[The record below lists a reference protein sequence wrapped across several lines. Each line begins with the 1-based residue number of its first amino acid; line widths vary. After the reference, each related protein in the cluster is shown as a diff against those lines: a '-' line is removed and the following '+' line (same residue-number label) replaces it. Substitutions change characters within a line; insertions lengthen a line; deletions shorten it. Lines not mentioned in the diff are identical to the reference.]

1 MLEINDGYNKLKFSI
16 DNYINKKY
24 RKFNKLDED
33 DCWCNLY
40 ISIENE
46 YVKIDNPYYDLE
58 CIEVDNLYEV
68 LNEFINDKMESN
80 YSYEPIEPSFKI
92 YFYPYG
98 EEYQNN
104 NYEQENISRKDKVAR
119 IFIAFIEKDTKAP
132 SSDGVYIVLDIDA
145 ISEILNYLENTIKSK
160 KRSQI

>member
-1 MLEINDGYNKLKFSI
+1 MVEINDGYNKLKFSI

-68 LNEFINDKMESN
+68 LNDFINDKMESN

-104 NYEQENISRKDKVAR
+104 NYNQENISRKDKMAR
-119 IFIAFIEKDTKAP
+119 IFIAFIEKDTKAT
-132 SSDGVYIVLDIDA
+132 SLDGVYIVLDIDA

>member
-1 MLEINDGYNKLKFSI
+1 MVEINDGYNKLKFSI

-40 ISIENE
+40 IGIENE

-58 CIEVDNLYEV
+58 CIEVDNLYEI

-80 YSYEPIEPSFKI
+80 YSFEPIEPSFKI

-132 SSDGVYIVLDIDA
+132 SSDGVYIVLDIDT
-145 ISEILNYLENTIKSK
+145 ITKILNYIECIIKF
-160 KRSQI
+160 

>member
-1 MLEINDGYNKLKFSI
+1 MVEINDGYNKLKLSI

-40 ISIENE
+40 IGIENE
-46 YVKIDNPYYDLE
+46 YVKIEDYYYDLE
-58 CIEVDNLYEV
+58 CIEVDNLYEI
-68 LNEFINDKMESN
+68 LEKFINDKLESN
-80 YSYEPIEPSFKI
+80 YSFEPIEPSFKI

-104 NYEQENISRKDKVAR
+104 NYDQENISRKDKMAR
-119 IFIAFIEKDTKAP
+119 MFIAFIEKDTKAP
-132 SSDGVYIVLDIDA
+132 SSDGVYIVLDIDD
-145 ISEILNYLENTIKSK
+145 ISKILNYLEKILKS
-160 KRSQI
+160 

>member
-1 MLEINDGYNKLKFSI
+1 MVEINDGYNKLKFSI
-16 DNYINKKY
+16 DNYINKKH

-33 DCWCNLY
+33 DCWCNLN
-40 ISIENE
+40 ICIENE
-46 YVKIDNPYYDLE
+46 YVKIDNPYYGLE
-58 CIEVDNLYEV
+58 CIEADNLYEV

-80 YSYEPIEPSFKI
+80 CSFEPIEPSFKI

-145 ISEILNYLENTIKSK
+145 ISKILNYLEKILKS
-160 KRSQI
+160 

>member
-1 MLEINDGYNKLKFSI
+1 MVEINDGYNKLKFSI
-16 DNYINKKY
+16 DNYINKKH

-33 DCWCNLY
+33 DCWCNLN
-40 ISIENE
+40 ICIENE
-46 YVKIDNPYYDLE
+46 YVKIDNPYYGLE
-58 CIEVDNLYEV
+58 CIEEDNLYEV

-80 YSYEPIEPSFKI
+80 CSFEPIEPSFKI

-145 ISEILNYLENTIKSK
+145 ITKILNYIERIIKF
-160 KRSQI
+160 

>member
-1 MLEINDGYNKLKFSI
+1 MLEINDGYNKLKLSI

-40 ISIENE
+40 IGIENE
-46 YVKIDNPYYDLE
+46 YVKIEDYYYDLE
-58 CIEVDNLYEV
+58 CIEVDNLYEI
-68 LNEFINDKMESN
+68 LEKFINDKLESN
-80 YSYEPIEPSFKI
+80 YSFEPIEPSFKI

-104 NYEQENISRKDKVAR
+104 NYDQENISRKDKVAR

-132 SSDGVYIVLDIDA
+132 SSDGVYIVLDIDD
-145 ISEILNYLENTIKSK
+145 ISKILNYLEKILKS
-160 KRSQI
+160 

>member
-1 MLEINDGYNKLKFSI
+1 MVEINDGYNKLKFNI

-33 DCWCNLY
+33 ECWCNLY

-58 CIEVDNLYEV
+58 CIEVDYLYEL

-80 YSYEPIEPSFKI
+80 YSFEPIETSFKI

-104 NYEQENISRKDKVAR
+104 NYKQENISKKDKMAR
-119 IFIAFIEKDTKAP
+119 LFIAFIEKDTKAP
-132 SSDGVYIVLDIDA
+132 SLDGVYIVLDIDA
-145 ISEILNYLENTIKSK
+145 ISKILKYLENIIKP
-160 KRSQI
+160 

>member
-1 MLEINDGYNKLKFSI
+1 MLEINDGYNKLKLSI

-40 ISIENE
+40 IGIENE
-46 YVKIDNPYYDLE
+46 YVKIEDYYYDLE
-58 CIEVDNLYEV
+58 CIEVDNLYEI
-68 LNEFINDKMESN
+68 LEKFINDKMESN
-80 YSYEPIEPSFKI
+80 YSFEPIEPSFKI

-98 EEYQNN
+98 EECQNN
-104 NYEQENISRKDKVAR
+104 NYDQENISRKDKMAR
-119 IFIAFIEKDTKAP
+119 MFIAFIEKDTKAP

-145 ISEILNYLENTIKSK
+145 ISKILNYLEKILKS
-160 KRSQI
+160 

>member
-1 MLEINDGYNKLKFSI
+1 MLEINDGYNKLKLSI

-40 ISIENE
+40 IGIENE
-46 YVKIDNPYYDLE
+46 YVKIEDYYYDLE
-58 CIEVDNLYEV
+58 CIEVDNLYEI
-68 LNEFINDKMESN
+68 LEKFINDKLESN
-80 YSYEPIEPSFKI
+80 YSFEPIEPSFKI

-104 NYEQENISRKDKVAR
+104 NYEQENISRKDKMAR
-119 IFIAFIEKDTKAP
+119 MFIAFIEKDTKAP
-132 SSDGVYIVLDIDA
+132 SSDGVYIVLDIDD
-145 ISEILNYLENTIKSK
+145 ISKILNYLEKILKS
-160 KRSQI
+160 

>member
-1 MLEINDGYNKLKFSI
+1 MLEINDGYNKLKLSI

-24 RKFNKLDED
+24 RKVNKLDED

-40 ISIENE
+40 IGIENE
-46 YVKIDNPYYDLE
+46 YVKIEDYYYDLE
-58 CIEVDNLYEV
+58 CIEVDNLYEI
-68 LNEFINDKMESN
+68 LEKFINDKMESN
-80 YSYEPIEPSFKI
+80 YSFEPIEPSFKI

-104 NYEQENISRKDKVAR
+104 NYDQENISRKDKMAR

-145 ISEILNYLENTIKSK
+145 ISKILNYLEKILKS
-160 KRSQI
+160 

>member
-1 MLEINDGYNKLKFSI
+1 MLEINDGYNKLKLSI
-16 DNYINKKY
+16 DKYINKKY

-40 ISIENE
+40 IGIENE
-46 YVKIDNPYYDLE
+46 YVKIEDYYYDLE
-58 CIEVDNLYEV
+58 CIEVDNLYEI
-68 LNEFINDKMESN
+68 LEKFINDKMESN
-80 YSYEPIEPSFKI
+80 YSFEPIEPSFKI

-104 NYEQENISRKDKVAR
+104 NYDQENISRKDKMAR

-145 ISEILNYLENTIKSK
+145 ISKILNYLEKILKS
-160 KRSQI
+160 

>member
-1 MLEINDGYNKLKFSI
+1 MLEINDGYNKLKLSI

-40 ISIENE
+40 IGIENE
-46 YVKIDNPYYDLE
+46 YVKIEDYYYDLE
-58 CIEVDNLYEV
+58 CIEVDNLYEI
-68 LNEFINDKMESN
+68 LEKFINDKMESN
-80 YSYEPIEPSFKI
+80 YSFEPIEPSFKI

-104 NYEQENISRKDKVAR
+104 NYDQENISRKDKMAR
-119 IFIAFIEKDTKAP
+119 IFIAFIEKDTKALT
-132 SSDGVYIVLDIDA
+132 SDGVYIELDAEA
-145 ISEILNYLENTIKSK
+145 IRKILNYLKDIINY
-160 KRSQI
+160 

>member
-1 MLEINDGYNKLKFSI
+1 MLEINDGYNKLKLTI

-40 ISIENE
+40 IGIENE
-46 YVKIDNPYYDLE
+46 YVKIEDYYYDLE
-58 CIEVDNLYEV
+58 CIEVDNLYEI
-68 LNEFINDKMESN
+68 LEKFINDKLESN
-80 YSYEPIEPSFKI
+80 YSFEPIEPSFKI

-104 NYEQENISRKDKVAR
+104 NYDQENISRKDKMAR

-132 SSDGVYIVLDIDA
+132 SSDGVYIVLDIDD
-145 ISEILNYLENTIKSK
+145 ISKILNYLEKILKS
-160 KRSQI
+160 

>member
-1 MLEINDGYNKLKFSI
+1 MLEINDGYNKLKLSI

-40 ISIENE
+40 IGIENE
-46 YVKIDNPYYDLE
+46 YVKIEDYYYDLE
-58 CIEVDNLYEV
+58 CIEVDNLYEI
-68 LNEFINDKMESN
+68 LEKFINDKMESN
-80 YSYEPIEPSFKI
+80 YSFEPIEPSFKI

-104 NYEQENISRKDKVAR
+104 NYEQENISRKDKMAR
-119 IFIAFIEKDTKAP
+119 MFIAFIEKDTKAP
-132 SSDGVYIVLDIDA
+132 SSDGVYIVLDIDD
-145 ISEILNYLENTIKSK
+145 ISKILNYLEKILKS
-160 KRSQI
+160 

>member
-1 MLEINDGYNKLKFSI
+1 MLEIDDGHNKFKFSI
-16 DNYINKKY
+16 GNYINKKY
-24 RKFNKLDED
+24 RRFNKLDED

-40 ISIENE
+40 ISLENE
-46 YVKIDNPYYDLE
+46 YIKIENPYYGLE
-58 CIEVDNLYEV
+58 CIEVDCLYDILE
-68 LNEFINDKMESN
+68 EFINDKMESN
-80 YSYEPIEPSFKI
+80 YSFEPIEPSFKI

-104 NYEQENISRKDKVAR
+104 NYEQKNISRKDKMAR

-145 ISEILNYLENTIKSK
+145 ISKILNYLERIVIKTS
-160 KRSQI
+160 I

>member
-1 MLEINDGYNKLKFSI
+1 MVEINDGYNKLNLSI

-40 ISIENE
+40 IGIENE
-46 YVKIDNPYYDLE
+46 YVKIEDYYYDLE
-58 CIEVDNLYEV
+58 CIEVDNLYEI
-68 LNEFINDKMESN
+68 LEKFINDKLESN
-80 YSYEPIEPSFKI
+80 YSFEPIEPSFKI

-104 NYEQENISRKDKVAR
+104 NYDQENISRKDKMAR

-132 SSDGVYIVLDIDA
+132 SSDGVYIVLDIDD
-145 ISEILNYLENTIKSK
+145 ISKILNYLEKILKS
-160 KRSQI
+160 

>member
-68 LNEFINDKMESN
+68 LNDFINDKMENN
-80 YSYEPIEPSFKI
+80 YSFEPIERSFKI

-104 NYEQENISRKDKVAR
+104 NYEQENISRKDKVVR

-132 SSDGVYIVLDIDA
+132 SSDGVCIELKIEDVKKMR
-145 ISEILNYLENTIKSK
+145 SYLENIIK
-160 KRSQI
+160 IG

>member
-1 MLEINDGYNKLKFSI
+1 MLEINDGYNKLKLSI

-40 ISIENE
+40 IGIENE
-46 YVKIDNPYYDLE
+46 YVKIEDYYYDLE
-58 CIEVDNLYEV
+58 CIEVDNLYEI
-68 LNEFINDKMESN
+68 LEKFINDKLESN
-80 YSYEPIEPSFKI
+80 YSFEPIEPSFKI

-132 SSDGVYIVLDIDA
+132 SSDGVYIVLDIDT
-145 ISEILNYLENTIKSK
+145 ITKILNYIECIIKF
-160 KRSQI
+160 

>member
-1 MLEINDGYNKLKFSI
+1 MLEINDGYNKLKLSI

-40 ISIENE
+40 IGIENE
-46 YVKIDNPYYDLE
+46 YVKIEDYYYDLE
-58 CIEVDNLYEV
+58 CIELDNLYEI
-68 LNEFINDKMESN
+68 LEKFINDKLESN
-80 YSYEPIEPSFKI
+80 YSFEPIEQSFKI

-104 NYEQENISRKDKVAR
+104 NYDQENISRKDKMAR

-132 SSDGVYIVLDIDA
+132 SSDGVYIVLDIDD
-145 ISEILNYLENTIKSK
+145 ISKILNYLEKILKS
-160 KRSQI
+160 

>member
-16 DNYINKKY
+16 DNYINKKC

-40 ISIENE
+40 IGIENE
-46 YVKIDNPYYDLE
+46 YVKIEDYYYDLE
-58 CIEVDNLYEV
+58 CIEVDNLYEI
-68 LNEFINDKMESN
+68 LEKFINDKMESN
-80 YSYEPIEPSFKI
+80 YSFEPIEPSFKI

-104 NYEQENISRKDKVAR
+104 NYDQENISRKDKMAR
-119 IFIAFIEKDTKAP
+119 IFIAFIEKDTKALCP
-132 SSDGVYIVLDIDA
+132 DGICIVLDIDA
-145 ISEILNYLENTIKSK
+145 ISKILYYLEKIV
-160 KRSQI
+160 

>member
-1 MLEINDGYNKLKFSI
+1 MVEINDGYNKLKFSI

-68 LNEFINDKMESN
+68 LNDFINDKMESN

-145 ISEILNYLENTIKSK
+145 ITKILNYIESIIKF
-160 KRSQI
+160 

>member
-1 MLEINDGYNKLKFSI
+1 MLEINDGYNKLKLSI

-40 ISIENE
+40 IGIENE
-46 YVKIDNPYYDLE
+46 YVKIEDYYYDLE
-58 CIEVDNLYEV
+58 CIEVDNLYEI
-68 LNEFINDKMESN
+68 LEKFINDKMESN
-80 YSYEPIEPSFKI
+80 YSFEPIEPSFKI

-104 NYEQENISRKDKVAR
+104 NYDQENISRKDKMAR
-119 IFIAFIEKDTKAP
+119 MFIAFIEKDTKAP
-132 SSDGVYIVLDIDA
+132 SSDGVYIVLDIDD
-145 ISEILNYLENTIKSK
+145 ISKILNYLEKILKS
-160 KRSQI
+160 

>member
-1 MLEINDGYNKLKFSI
+1 MLEINDGYNKLKLSI

-40 ISIENE
+40 IGIENE
-46 YVKIDNPYYDLE
+46 YVKIEDYYYDLE
-58 CIEVDNLYEV
+58 CIEVDNLYEI
-68 LNEFINDKMESN
+68 LEKFINDKMESN
-80 YSYEPIEPSFKI
+80 YSFEPIEPSFKI

-104 NYEQENISRKDKVAR
+104 NYEQENLSRKDKVAR

-145 ISEILNYLENTIKSK
+145 ITKILNYIESIIKF
-160 KRSQI
+160 

>member
-24 RKFNKLDED
+24 RKSNKLDED

-40 ISIENE
+40 IGLENE

-58 CIEVDNLYEV
+58 CIEVDNLYVV

-80 YSYEPIEPSFKI
+80 YSFEPIEPSFKI

-104 NYEQENISRKDKVAR
+104 NYKQENISRKDKVAR

-132 SSDGVYIVLDIDA
+132 SSDGIYIELDIDA
-145 ISEILNYLENTIKSK
+145 ISKILIYLENIIKP
-160 KRSQI
+160 

>member
-1 MLEINDGYNKLKFSI
+1 MVEINDGYNKLKFSI
-16 DNYINKKY
+16 DNYINKKH

-33 DCWCNLY
+33 DCWCNLN
-40 ISIENE
+40 ICIENE
-46 YVKIDNPYYDLE
+46 YVKIDNPYYGLE
-58 CIEVDNLYEV
+58 CIEADNLYEV

-80 YSYEPIEPSFKI
+80 CSFEPIEPSFKI

-145 ISEILNYLENTIKSK
+145 ITKILNYIERIIKF
-160 KRSQI
+160 

>member
-16 DNYINKKY
+16 DNYINKKF

-33 DCWCNLY
+33 DCWCKLN
-40 ISIENE
+40 ICIENE
-46 YVKIDNPYYDLE
+46 YVKIDNPYYGLE

-80 YSYEPIEPSFKI
+80 YSFEPIEPSFKI

-104 NYEQENISRKDKVAR
+104 NYEQENISRKDKMAR
-119 IFIAFIEKDTKAP
+119 IFIAFIDKDTKALSP
-132 SSDGVYIVLDIDA
+132 DGVCIVLDMDA
-145 ISEILNYLENTIKSK
+145 ISKILNYIEKIIKS
-160 KRSQI
+160 